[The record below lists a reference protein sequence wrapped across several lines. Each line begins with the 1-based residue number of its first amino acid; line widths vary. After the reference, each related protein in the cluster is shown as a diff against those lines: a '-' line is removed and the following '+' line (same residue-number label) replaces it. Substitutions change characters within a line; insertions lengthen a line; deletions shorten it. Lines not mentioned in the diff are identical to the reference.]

1 MKELEG
7 VGKDGQMRRKRL
19 IMRHGVGGA
28 RARAT
33 VVGHHQ
39 ESESTGI
46 RNAHPR
52 GLTFNFFHHR
62 VQFSDFQ
69 SDRIKNPPMIAPQQT
84 EKE

>member
-52 GLTFNFFHHR
+52 GLTSDI
-62 VQFSDFQ
+62 QFSIIGVNFQ
-69 SDRIKNPPMIAPQQT
+69 IFNQIA
-84 EKE
+84 